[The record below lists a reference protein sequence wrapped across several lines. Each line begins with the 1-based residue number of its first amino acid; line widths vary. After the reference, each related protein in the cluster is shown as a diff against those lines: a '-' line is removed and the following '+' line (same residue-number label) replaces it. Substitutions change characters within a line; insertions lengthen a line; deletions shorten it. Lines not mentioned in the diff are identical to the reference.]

1 MNRFPQFRSKLIFPS
16 LLALL
21 TLSVLSNWPLSADD
35 PETPADAVAVI
46 ESMQLGDVKNL
57 HRCGTIWI
65 SGQPTKADF
74 ALLKEQGI
82 TCVVTFRTDGEIDWD
97 EADVVAKQG
106 MEFKK
111 IPYASTDS
119 LTKEVY
125 AQTRE
130 ILRAQ
135 ESKPIL
141 LHCGAAP
148 RVLAVWLA
156 YRVLDQHVP
165 LQQAQEEAEK
175 MGLRSK
181 ALLEKTLEYIRDE
194 QTKSSL

>member
-1 MNRFPQFRSKLIFPS
+1 MNCSLQNRSRLFLPSMLALS
-16 LLALL
+16 LLSVHYARPLL
-21 TLSVLSNWPLSADD
+21 AGE
-35 PETPADAVAVI
+35 PETPADAVAMI
-46 ESMQLGDVKNL
+46 EPMQLGEIKNL

-82 TCVVTFRTDGEIDWD
+82 TCVVTFRTDGEIEWD

-111 IPYASTDS
+111 IPYGSTDS

-130 ILRAQ
+130 ILRTQ
-135 ESKPIL
+135 VSKPIL

-156 YRVLDQHVP
+156 YRVLDQQVP

-181 ALLEKTLEYIRDE
+181 ALMEKTLEYIRDE
-194 QTKSSL
+194 QTKPLP